1 MTIKW
6 ETTGT
11 DVFLNMK
18 INKLKSKR
26 IELEKSPLV
35 LEPYDSQDPDT
46 CVFEGYWDANKYT
59 TPITVLGCPFG
70 LDIEVKILPRFT
82 LSFYEFRIKSMPWKY
97 MQARC

>member
-1 MTIKW
+1 MNIKW

-18 INKLKSKR
+18 IILKGQIKGKSKR
-26 IELEKSPLV
+26 VELQKSPLV

-70 LDIEVKILPRFT
+70 LDIEVNFYLDLPYHSMILALR
-82 LSFYEFRIKSMPWKY
+82 LG
-97 MQARC
+97 